1 MTAKPKH
8 FEYLIHIVVFIILF
22 ITLCFFAEKTGS
34 NYEINWHLFRR
45 HGVILLLFAALF
57 YLNYY
62 VLIPKLYASKR
73 RTLYFI
79 TNLLIII
86 AITCLVQ
93 WLQPHGFFSHLPV
106 EAPPPMLPDGQD
118 LAAPLEHV
126 KGHARAHNSQ
136 ALLPR
141 RLLFFGRDVLFLTLS
156 VVLALLVKMIVY
168 VREMEIRNNE
178 LEAANT
184 KAELLNLR
192 SQLNPHFLLN
202 TLNNIYALILVD
214 TQTAQTAVIELSKLL
229 RYVLY
234 DNRATFVPLVNEV
247 AFLEHYIRL
256 MRLRLTDNVVVKTQF
271 DVLPEHH
278 TQIAPQIFI
287 SLVENAFKHGVA
299 PNASSLISVTLSDDA
314 DGNVNCLIINTNHPK
329 TKQDKGGSGIGLE
342 QVRRRLDL
350 LYPGRYE
357 WSITCSDDQTLY
369 TSNLIIRT
377 KS

>member
-8 FEYLIHIVVFIILF
+8 FEYLIHAVVFVILF

-34 NYEINWHLFRR
+34 NYEINWTLFRR
-45 HGVILLLFAALF
+45 HGVILLLFAVLF

-62 VLIPKLYASKR
+62 VLIPKLYTNKR
-73 RTLYFI
+73 RTLYFVV
-79 TNLLIII
+79 NLLIII

-93 WLQPHGFFSHLPV
+93 WLQPRGFLSHPPI
-106 EAPPPMLPDGQD
+106 EAPPPMMPDEPD
-118 LAAPLEHV
+118 LVPLEHI
-126 KGHARAHNSQ
+126 KAHTRLRNSQ
-136 ALLPR
+136 SLLPR
-141 RLLFFGRDVLFLTLS
+141 RLLFFFRDVLFLTLS

-184 KAELLNLR
+184 KAELQNLR

-234 DNRATFVPLVNEV
+234 DNRAMFVPLVNEV

-256 MRLRLTDNVVVKTQF
+256 MQLRLTDNVVVKTRF
-271 DVLPEHH
+271 DVTPDNC

-287 SLVENAFKHGVA
+287 SLIENAFKHGVV
-299 PNASSLISVTLSDDA
+299 PNAASLISIALSDNAAGD
-314 DGNVNCLIINTNHPK
+314 VNCMIINTNHPK
-329 TKQDKGGSGIGLE
+329 NKKDKGGSGIGLE

-350 LYPGRYE
+350 LYPDRYE
-357 WSITCSDDQTLY
+357 WSITYSDDQTLY
-369 TSNLIIRT
+369 KSNLIIRT